1 MKKGTDKMASNLR
14 LRLMTSTFAIGA
26 AAFAAAPAYA
36 QPEDDT
42 TEPGVTAQPTEEDVD
57 NQEGETITVTGS
69 RIQRRDLTS
78 TSPLAVVQDEEFRL
92 SGATN
97 VEQVLNTLPQVI
109 PGSTGFDNNPGGG
122 VATLQ
127 LRGLGPERTLVL
139 VNGRRYLYYDV
150 AQIVDLNTIPQ
161 FLIESVDV
169 VTGGASAVYGS
180 DALAGVVNFRL
191 RNDLQGVE
199 LGAHYGLTDR
209 GDGRRYGAN
218 IAIGASLDDNR
229 GNVVAFAEYYN
240 RGSIFADKRTFST
253 FSFNQASG
261 IDVCVNPST
270 IDPVYGFGTSTGG
283 IIQSGANAGGCAT
296 AGSIPGFSRA
306 GSSTTETARINY
318 AGGGALGG
326 ANFNAPNIFGDRIFT
341 PGNASRTRVGTDQF
355 NFAPD
360 NYLMVPQERW
370 LMGSYGEYE
379 VSENVTAFVELTFV
393 NNRVLNELAP
403 SPVTGFFNIN
413 VAQACTFISP
423 ADCARFQ
430 QQDANETAANA
441 ADNDPT
447 TPGVQTLPNDPGVVQ
462 SFVQRRILETGSRI
476 QLDERNAFR
485 ILGGVRGE
493 IAENLNYEAYY
504 FYSRTRNSQNQSGN
518 ISRSAFQAGLDGT
531 GTPINIFGPGSL
543 TPEQV
548 AAISV
553 PTSNSDISVLE
564 VASASINGVLGNL
577 GLGADDIGFA
587 VGVEYRDVSS
597 QYIPDFALGSGDII
611 GFNAGAATGGDY
623 NVKEVFGELRIPL
636 LQDQPFFHRLE
647 LNGAARY
654 SDYSLEAVGGAT
666 TYAGGV
672 EWAPVRDITFR
683 GQYQRAI
690 RAPNV
695 DELFGGQSVGFP
707 PATDPCAQAA
717 AATDAARRA
726 VCIAT
731 GVPAASVGNSGLQLN
746 AQIEG
751 LFGGNPALEEET
763 AETWTAGVVIRP
775 SFIPRLNIT
784 LDGYDIEIEGVVDE
798 LGGGLANTLD
808 LCYNVIQDASSIYCQ
823 AVNRNP
829 AGIISGDEFVVT
841 VLNANIGRLTTR
853 GVDLSVDYS
862 LPLGGFGLFGAESQ
876 LNFFFLGTYVDEFN
890 ITPLADLPDQIN
902 ECAGR
907 FGTLACAEPTPEF
920 KWSTRLTY
928 VDGPFTLTG
937 RWRHVGEVTDD
948 DDSTFYTVEELDAVD
963 YFDLAIA
970 FDVSDEFTLNMG
982 INNLLDKQPQIIGTN
997 QQQSNTYPNTYD
1009 VLGRDFFISGNFR
1022 F

>member
-1 MKKGTDKMASNLR
+1 MASNLR
-14 LRLMTSTFAIGA
+14 LRLLTSTFAIGA
-26 AAFAAAPAYA
+26 AAFTAAPAYA

-42 TEPGVTAQPTEEDVD
+42 VEPGVTAQPTEEDVN
-57 NQEGETITVTGS
+57 NQDAETITVTGS

-92 SGATN
+92 SGAVN

-150 AQIVDLNTIPQ
+150 AQVVDLNTIPQ

-191 RNDLQGVE
+191 RTDLNGVE
-199 LGAHYGLTDR
+199 MGGHYALTDR

-218 IAIGASLDDNR
+218 LAIGAALDDNR
-229 GNVVAFAEYYN
+229 GNVVAYAEYYN
-240 RGSIFADKRTFST
+240 RGSIFADKRRFSN
-253 FSFNQASG
+253 FSFGQASG
-261 IDVCVNPST
+261 LDVCVNPAT
-270 IDPVYGFGTSTGG
+270 IDPVFGFGTSTGA
-283 IIQSGANAGGCAT
+283 IIQSGANAGGCAV
-296 AGSIPGFSRA
+296 AGSVPGFSRA

-318 AGGGALGG
+318 AGGGTLGG
-326 ANFNAPNIFGDRIFT
+326 ANFNAPNIFGDRIFPT
-341 PGNASRTRVGTDQF
+341 NTSRARVGTDQF

-370 LMGSYGEYE
+370 LIGAYGEYE
-379 VSENVTAFVELTFV
+379 INESVTAFMELTFV
-393 NNRVLNELAP
+393 NNRVVNELAA

-413 VAQACTFISP
+413 VAQACTFISA

-441 ADNDPT
+441 SDNNAT
-447 TPGVQTLPNDPGVVQ
+447 LPGVQTLPDDPGVVQ

-485 ILGGVRGE
+485 ALAGVRGE
-493 IAENLNYEAYY
+493 IINDINYEAYY

-543 TPEQV
+543 TPAQV
-548 AAISV
+548 TAISV

-564 VASASINGVLGNL
+564 VASASINGTLGNL
-577 GLGADDIGFA
+577 GLGGDDIGFA
-587 VGVEYRDVSS
+587 IGAEYRDVSS
-597 QYIPDFALGSGDII
+597 QFIPDAALGSGDVI
-611 GFNAGAATGGDY
+611 GFNAGGPTSGDY
-623 NVKEVFGELRIPL
+623 NVKEVFAELRIPIVS
-636 LQDQPFFHRLE
+636 DSPFFHRLE
-647 LNGAARY
+647 VTGAARY

-666 TYAGGV
+666 TYAVGA

-731 GVPAASVGNSGLQLN
+731 GVPADRVGTAGLQLN
-746 AQIEG
+746 SQIEG
-751 LFGGNPALEEET
+751 LFGGNPNLEEET

-808 LCYNVIQDASSIYCQ
+808 LCYNVIQDANSIYCQ

-829 AGIISGDEFVVT
+829 AGIISGDQFVVS

-862 LPLGGFGLFGAESQ
+862 LPLNGFAFFGAESQ

-907 FGTLACAEPTPEF
+907 FGTLACGEPTPEF

-928 VDGPFTLTG
+928 IDGPVTLTG
-937 RWRHVGEVTDD
+937 RWRHVGSVLDD
-948 DDSTFYTVEELDAVD
+948 DDTTFYTVEEIDSID
-963 YFDLAIA
+963 YFDLAVA
-970 FDVSDEFTLNMG
+970 FDVNDNFTLNMG
-982 INNLLDKQPQIIGTN
+982 VNNILDTLPQILGTN

-1009 VLGRDFFISGNFR
+1009 VLGRDLFISANFR